1 MKFEEIKENK
11 YELME
16 IYMNLYQN
24 FENIESIK
32 ELEKKNNINEN
43 KEKK

>member
-11 YELME
+11 YEFME

-32 ELEKKNNINEN
+32 ELEKNNINEN
-43 KEKK
+43 KEKNK